1 MQGQIRRATRYL
13 IQNEHENEHEH
24 ELKPLNM
31 AHAQHILNAH

>member
-1 MQGQIRRATRYL
+1 MQGQISRATRYL

-24 ELKPLNM
+24 EPKPLNM